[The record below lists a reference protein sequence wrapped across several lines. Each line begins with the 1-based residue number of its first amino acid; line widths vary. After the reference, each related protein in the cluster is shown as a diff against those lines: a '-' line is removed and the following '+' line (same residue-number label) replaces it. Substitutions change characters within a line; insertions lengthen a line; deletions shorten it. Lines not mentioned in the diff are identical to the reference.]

1 MTLGAGPEGS
11 PDNQKVVNWDGP
23 QLGEVNTTNETAQ
36 TIGPVSVG
44 RYGYLNLV
52 ASSNLFPSLVTV
64 EWSQTKA
71 SMPKLPTESR
81 WRRVFVIDQTAV
93 ELPAILRIPN
103 LGAWVRVRMA
113 PVGGALYDRLGA
125 RVPTCCGMLIC
136 ITGLGLLYFYLDG
149 SAANLPLV
157 TLALAV
163 FGAGQGLF
171 ISPNSSA
178 IMATAP
184 PEQTGQA
191 GSVLNVVRLIGM
203 SAGIAGASTLFAL
216 GLGGDRGST
225 LGVPLSALVAA
236 SRDVIL
242 LLAGLA
248 AAACMISLIRPRH
261 RAAPHTDA
269 AVT

>member
-1 MTLGAGPEGS
+1 MQPEGDDVPGTS
-11 PDNQKVVNWDGP
+11 DNDGGTP
-23 QLGEVNTTNETAQ
+23 EAPAGFVGCDET
-36 TIGPVSVG
+36 I
-44 RYGYLNLV
+44 
-52 ASSNLFPSLVTV
+52 
-64 EWSQTKA
+64 EK
-71 SMPKLPTESR
+71 
-81 WRRVFVIDQTAV
+81 
-93 ELPAILRIPN
+93 
-103 LGAWVRVRMA
+103 
-113 PVGGALYDRLGA
+113 
-125 RVPTCCGMLIC
+125 
-136 ITGLGLLYFYLDG
+136 LYFYLDG

>member
-93 ELPAILRIPN
+93 ELAAILRIPN

-113 PVGGALYDRLGA
+113 PVGGAAAQFMTVGTTNRVA
-125 RVPTCCGMLIC
+125 AWESIPRVPV
-136 ITGLGLLYFYLDG
+136 
-149 SAANLPLV
+149 LV
-157 TLALAV
+157 NNSHV
-163 FGAGQGLF
+163 FAGAGAF
-171 ISPNSSA
+171 
-178 IMATAP
+178 T
-184 PEQTGQA
+184 
-191 GSVLNVVRLIGM
+191 V
-203 SAGIAGASTLFAL
+203 ASTAYW
-216 GLGGDRGST
+216 GG
-225 LGVPLSALVAA
+225 PAQ
-236 SRDVIL
+236 L
-242 LLAGLA
+242 L
-248 AAACMISLIRPRH
+248 IKPS
-261 RAAPHTDA
+261 A
-269 AVT
+269 AVTCFVDIEAAVEPNVWVKIDQVLANGGATVSQRIVLPLTAVRFQITANAAVTTTVAVTPYLTGSS